1 MIAAPKARSHGLT
14 TGGGALVTFT
24 GISAASAVVVDNAA
38 PTAAARIDT
47 FFIRLPLLASRPVA
61 AEGPRQGHHCSGA
74 KSRKPV
80 ERRSKTS
87 PPNCTAI
94 NAHAYFGG
102 KQKASSFDAFL
113 IYRRVIYLKELARCI
128 LVTDL
133 TPRPGMRLWII
144 PSKCTAFARTA
155 RITWEVKLATHA
167 PALRYDG
174 MGEPQ
179 GPGRLAQRLK
189 KRQRH
194 IKKAPRLG

>member
-14 TGGGALVTFT
+14 AGGGALVTFT

-38 PTAAARIDT
+38 PTAAARIET
-47 FFIRLPLLASRPVA
+47 FFIRFAPSRFSCPVA

-94 NAHAYFGG
+94 NAHAHFGG
-102 KQKASSFDAFL
+102 KQKASSVDAFL

-133 TPRPGMRLWII
+133 SPRPGMRLWII
-144 PSKCTAFARTA
+144 PSKCTAFARAA
-155 RITWEVKLATHA
+155 RITWGGKAGSARASA
-167 PALRYDG
+167 PV
-174 MGEPQ
+174 
-179 GPGRLAQRLK
+179 
-189 KRQRH
+189 
-194 IKKAPRLG
+194 

>member
-80 ERRSKTS
+80 ERRS
-87 PPNCTAI
+87 
-94 NAHAYFGG
+94 
-102 KQKASSFDAFL
+102 
-113 IYRRVIYLKELARCI
+113 RRHHQI
-128 LVTDL
+128 
-133 TPRPGMRLWII
+133 
-144 PSKCTAFARTA
+144 
-155 RITWEVKLATHA
+155 
-167 PALRYDG
+167 
-174 MGEPQ
+174 
-179 GPGRLAQRLK
+179 
-189 KRQRH
+189 
-194 IKKAPRLG
+194 APRLTPMRTSAESKKLHHLM